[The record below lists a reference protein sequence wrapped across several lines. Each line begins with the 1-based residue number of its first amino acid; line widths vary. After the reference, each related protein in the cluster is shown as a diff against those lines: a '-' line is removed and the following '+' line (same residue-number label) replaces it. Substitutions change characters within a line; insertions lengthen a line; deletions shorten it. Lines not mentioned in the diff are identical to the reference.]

1 MDYDSARVK
10 PLTNYT
16 CKLTSEQADK
26 LREILEDRGY
36 LEREVPYARFA
47 AANDAVNVVYYE
59 SGKLVVQGKGTED
72 LVKFILEPD
81 ILGEVK
87 LGYEAVLDPEF
98 YAARIGIDESGK
110 GDFFGPLCV
119 AGVYVNEKVIRAW
132 EDSGIRDSKS
142 VSSDKK
148 MAELADLIKKTEG
161 CVYSVVPVGN
171 EAYNRL
177 HRKMGSVNALL
188 AWGHA
193 RVVENLLIQKD
204 LLNPLPVR
212 AISDQFASSKSV
224 VAKAM
229 MAMGKEIELVQR
241 HKAEADIAV
250 AAASILARDEYVK
263 RLASMERLYGLKF
276 PKGASAAVIEAGKEY
291 VKKFGDE
298 KLGQVAKMHFRTSYT
313 VLGLPEPPKTEWRRG
328 KGNEE

>member
-1 MDYDSARVK
+1 VK

-26 LREILEDRGY
+26 LRGILEDRGY

-59 SGKLVVQGKGTED
+59 SGKLVVQGKGTQD
-72 LVKFILEPD
+72 LVTFILEPD

-148 MAELADLIKKTEG
+148 MAELADIIKKTEG
-161 CVYSVVPVGN
+161 CVYSVVPIGN

-177 HRKMGSVNALL
+177 HRKMGSVNSLL

-193 RVVENLLIQKD
+193 RVVENLLAKKD
-204 LLNPLPVR
+204 LLVPPPVR
-212 AISDQFASSKSV
+212 AISDQFASDKSTV
-224 VAKAM
+224 SKAM
-229 MAMGKEIELVQR
+229 MTMGQGIELIQR

-250 AAASILARDEYVK
+250 AAASILARDEFVK
-263 RLASMERLYGLKF
+263 RLGMLERLYGLKF
-276 PKGASAAVIEAGKEY
+276 PKGASAAVVEAGKEF
-291 VKKFGDE
+291 VRKFGDE

-313 VLGLPEPPKTEWRRG
+313 VLGLPEPPKTEWRKPG
-328 KGNEE
+328 KSAAGAEE